1 MVMTSPDQSGRGTR
15 SGTSTRD
22 SRQCSNTSNEDLY
35 SGAANVKQK
44 QLKCIGKTLKMLI
57 KCLTKQGKNRAG
69 QVDSQ
74 DIPTPKKFRTR
85 TFLPVKAKR
94 ILSQWLMLLE
104 SPSATRSCQRSDG
117 LTIAPT
123 EYQKNFKRNVPIKDE
138 GGANIP

>member
-35 SGAANVKQK
+35 SGEANVKQK

-74 DIPTPKKFRTR
+74 DIPTPKKVKSKN
-85 TFLPVKAKR
+85 LPPIESKR

-104 SPSATRSCQRSDG
+104 GPLAERSCQYSDG
-117 LTIAPT
+117 STIDPI
-123 EYQKNFKRNVPIKDE
+123 EHLKRLQKKRTHQ
-138 GGANIP
+138 G

>member
-1 MVMTSPDQSGRGTR
+1 MTSPDQSGRGTR

-74 DIPTPKKFRTR
+74 DIPTPKKVKNKNLPPSESQKDFKPVADAFRE
-85 TFLPVKAKR
+85 PISNQV
-94 ILSQWLMLLE
+94 LS
-104 SPSATRSCQRSDG
+104 
-117 LTIAPT
+117 T
-123 EYQKNFKRNVPIKDE
+123 E
-138 GGANIP
+138 